1 MLYTTLKSLVL
12 PPGGIILLLLLGFL
26 LVKGV
31 LGRLFVFTGLVAL
44 TLLSLPVVAERL
56 IAGLEPYP
64 ALKPAQ
70 LSHAIADA
78 IVILGAGRYSWAPEY
93 GGDTIGPRTLE
104 RVRYGAFLHRHTGL
118 PVYVTAGSPP
128 EEGTPL
134 GQLMARVL
142 EEECGIKVA
151 GVEDRSRTTWENA
164 ELSAPMLRRDGVR
177 RVLLVTHAWH
187 MPRAVETFRRTG
199 LRVIP
204 APTAFLHRENAEGRY
219 TDWLPSPSAFG
230 LSYYAIH
237 EYLGQVWYGLRETI
251 EGAPEPGQAHAHGL
265 RRGAPHP
272 RWGTWSL

>member
-1 MLYTTLKSLVL
+1 MLYTILKSLVL

-31 LGRLFVFTGLVAL
+31 LGRVVIFTGLVLL

-70 LSHAIADA
+70 LSHALADA
-78 IVILGAGRYSWAPEY
+78 ILILGSERYSWAPEY

-134 GQLMARVL
+134 GQLMAQVL
-142 EEECGIKVA
+142 EQECGIKVA

-164 ELSAPMLRRDGVR
+164 EFSAPMLRRDGVR

-187 MPRAVETFRRTG
+187 MPRALEAFRRTT
-199 LRVIP
+199 LQVIP
-204 APTAFLHRENAEGRY
+204 APTAFVHREDSQGRY
-219 TDWLPSPSAFG
+219 TDWLPSPAAFA
-230 LSYYAIH
+230 LSYFAIH
-237 EYLGQVWYGLRETI
+237 EYLGQVWYGLKETM
-251 EGAPEPGQAHAHGL
+251 EGGPEPSRANI
-265 RRGAPHP
+265 
-272 RWGTWSL
+272 

>member
-1 MLYTTLKSLVL
+1 MLYTILKSLLL

-31 LGRLFVFTGLVAL
+31 LGRVLVFTGVVAL

-64 ALKPAQ
+64 ALKPAH
-70 LSHAIADA
+70 LSHALADA
-78 IVILGAGRYSWAPEY
+78 ILILGAGRYSWAPEY

-118 PVYVTAGSPP
+118 PVYVTAGNPP
-128 EEGTPL
+128 EEGMPL
-134 GQLMARVL
+134 GQLMARVM
-142 EEECGIKVA
+142 ERECGIQVA

-164 ELSAPMLRRDGVR
+164 EFAAPMLRRDGVR

-187 MPRAVETFRRTG
+187 MPRAVEAFRRTG
-199 LRVIP
+199 LQVIP
-204 APTAFLHRENAEGRY
+204 APTAFVHRQDAEGRY
-219 TDWLPSPSAFG
+219 TDWLPNSSAFG

-237 EYLGQVWYGLRETI
+237 EYLGQAWYGLRETI
-251 EGAPEPGQAHAHGL
+251 GGGPLLDQAHAHSL
-265 RRGAPHP
+265 RGGGPHP

>member
-1 MLYTTLKSLVL
+1 
-12 PPGGIILLLLLGFL
+12 
-26 LVKGV
+26 
-31 LGRLFVFTGLVAL
+31 
-44 TLLSLPVVAERL
+44 
-56 IAGLEPYP
+56 
-64 ALKPAQ
+64 
-70 LSHAIADA
+70 
-78 IVILGAGRYSWAPEY
+78 
-93 GGDTIGPRTLE
+93 
-104 RVRYGAFLHRHTGL
+104 
-118 PVYVTAGSPP
+118 
-128 EEGTPL
+128 
-134 GQLMARVL
+134 MARVL

-204 APTAFLHRENAEGRY
+204 APTAFFHRENAEGRY